1 MIPGG
6 RGRGH
11 DARESMVPT
20 LGMQRGDQV
29 YAAILADITAGRFAP
44 GAKLVI
50 EEIAAALH
58 VSITPVRDALA
69 RLEGQGVVVRVPYQ
83 GSFVRAFEA
92 REIQD
97 LYEVR
102 VGLEVLAVTLACSRI
117 DRQRLERLRE
127 HQRQGEAALRDGDLT
142 AYQAYNH
149 AFHATIFTAADN
161 DLLFRMMS
169 TISLQMQM
177 MIAQTI
183 KVPGR
188 PDRAIKEH
196 LALVE
201 RLEEHDVD
209 GAAALMKAHVYGAL
223 EDLEIERLP

>member
-1 MIPGG
+1 MQ
-6 RGRGH
+6 
-11 DARESMVPT
+11 DQMAPT
-20 LGMQRGDQV
+20 LGVQRGDQV
-29 YAAILADITAGRFAP
+29 YAAILADITGGRYEP

-50 EEIAAALH
+50 EDIAGALH

-69 RLEGQGVVVRVPYQ
+69 RLESQGVVVRVPYQ
-83 GSFVRAFEA
+83 GSFVRAFEP

-102 VGLEVLAVTLACSRI
+102 VGLEVLAVTLACGRI
-117 DRQRLERLRE
+117 DAARLERLRE
-127 HQRQGEAALRDGDLT
+127 HQRRGEAALAKGDLA
-142 AYQAYNH
+142 AYQATNH
-149 AFHATIFTAADN
+149 AFHATILSAADN
-161 DLLFRMMS
+161 SLLFRMMGN
-169 TISLQMQM
+169 ISLQMQM

-183 KVPGR
+183 QVPGR

-201 RLEEHDVD
+201 RLAERDVD

-223 EDLEIERLP
+223 EDLEIERLA